1 MLTELRAEGRAAWA
15 VAVRLLRV
23 EMRYRI
29 NAANKVVQPLYQVLL
44 PGVLLGATFAVS
56 GETVGLAETAGTT
69 DVAGYLFL
77 GMLGLTLSGAAF
89 WEVAQYLKF
98 EMDSGTLEPAWL
110 TPTRRETF
118 VIGYTIAG
126 LAMALVTTLILVGV
140 GIAFFGAR
148 IAPSL
153 AVAVPVLA
161 LSAIGVLGIGYL
173 IGAIVLRMKEANFF
187 VDATDFL
194 FVTLAGASFPIVVLP
209 DAVRWIAYLLPTT
222 YALDLI
228 RVSGL
233 GTSPLLPAP
242 LEWTALGLTSIG
254 FVWIGRR
261 AWLATEHR
269 LRVRGTL
276 GQH

>member
-1 MLTELRAEGRAAWA
+1 MLDELRGEGRAARA
-15 VAVRLLRV
+15 VAIRLLRV
-23 EMRYRI
+23 EMRYRF
-29 NAANKVVQPLYQVLL
+29 NAVNKVVQPLYQVLL
-44 PGVLLGATFAVS
+44 PGVLLGATFAVA

-77 GMLGLTLSGAAF
+77 GMLGLALTGAAF
-89 WEVAQYLKF
+89 WQVADNIKF

-126 LAMALVTTLILVGV
+126 LVMALVTTLVLVAV

-153 AVAVPVLA
+153 LVAVPVLA
-161 LSAIGVLGIGYL
+161 LTSIGVLGIGYL

-209 DAVRWIAYLLPTT
+209 DAVRWISYLLPTT

-233 GTSPLLPAP
+233 GTPPLMPVA
-242 LEWTALGLTSIG
+242 LEWAALVLTSVG
-254 FVWIGRR
+254 FVWVGRR